1 VSILP
6 AMPTDARPQAEV
18 ELLELRV
25 LDGPNRF
32 FNRPAIKLEFG
43 SETPSAAADVAAAA
57 ALALRRLHVA
67 LDLPVP
73 RVTVRHSHDHRRAA
87 IAFPWRR
94 RARSQAIA
102 AAAAR
107 IAAGASTARQEMRAL
122 RAVAAGPMPD
132 LPRPRVPVVAI
143 TGTNGKSTTT
153 RLIAHIATVAGL
165 KVGMTN
171 SDGIYIG
178 GELVEAGDWTGF
190 GGAGRILAEPKL
202 ELAVLETARGGIL
215 LRGIGYA
222 ANDVAVVTNVSADHL
237 GLQGIDTLDEL
248 AEVKGAVARITKRS
262 GWAVLN
268 ADDPRAWRMRRET
281 KGSWYPFSMDPENP
295 AIESALE
302 RGGRAAVVQRGW
314 LVLLG
319 AGRRPQR
326 LARVVD
332 LPVTFAGLAQYN
344 VANALAAAAAADALG
359 IAHQV
364 IADGLRSFALDSVV
378 NPGRLNLFER
388 RGLLVLVDFAH
399 NEAGLAGLLEVCRE
413 LSKASGRATR
423 RARGKVRV
431 AIGTAGDRS
440 DEVLHGL
447 GLLAGAAADE
457 VVICEKPHYLRGRN
471 AEEMNEI
478 MRAGVAEA
486 GYIGPVQAF
495 PTELAAVEG
504 LIDRAER
511 GDVVA
516 VMTHA
521 ERSDVFSWLEANGY
535 RPVDFERLRK
545 LVGP

>member
-1 VSILP
+1 
-6 AMPTDARPQAEV
+6 MPNDARPEAEV

-43 SETPSAAADVAAAA
+43 SDTPSAAADVAAAA
-57 ALALRRLHVA
+57 ALALRRLHVD

-73 RVTVRHSHDHRRAA
+73 RVTARHSHDHRRAA

-107 IAAGASTARQEMRAL
+107 IATGASTLRQELRAL
-122 RAVAAGPMPD
+122 KAVAAGPMPD
-132 LPRPRVPVVAI
+132 LPRPRIPVVAI

-153 RLIAHIATVAGL
+153 RLIAHIASVAGMR
-165 KVGMTN
+165 VGMTN

-178 GELVEAGDWTGF
+178 SELVEAGDWTGF
-190 GGAGRILAEPKL
+190 GGAGRVLAEPTV

-248 AEVKGAVARITKRS
+248 AEVKGAVTRITKRS
-262 GWAVLN
+262 GWVVLN

-281 KGSWYPFSMDPENP
+281 KGRWYLFTMDPENP
-295 AIESALE
+295 NIEVALD

-326 LARVVD
+326 LVRIID
-332 LPVTFAGLAQYN
+332 LPVAFAGLAQYN

-359 IAHQV
+359 IPQAT
-364 IADGLRSFALDSVV
+364 IAKGLRSFALDTAL

-399 NEAGLAGLLEVCRE
+399 NEAGLAGLLEVCRQ
-413 LSKASGRATR
+413 LSVAAGRSAR
-423 RARGKVRV
+423 RGRGQVRV

-440 DEVLHGL
+440 DEILYGL
-447 GLLAGAAADE
+447 GHLAGGGADD
-457 VVICEKPHYLRGRN
+457 VVICEKPHYLRGRE
-471 AEEMNEI
+471 AAEMNDI
-478 MRAGVAEA
+478 MRAGVREA
-486 GYIGPVQAF
+486 SYLGPVEAF
-495 PTELAAVEG
+495 PTELAALQG
-504 LIDRAER
+504 LTARSRR

-521 ERSDVFSWLEANGY
+521 ERADVFGWLEREGY
-535 RPVDFERLRK
+535 RQVDFERLRQ
-545 LVGP
+545 LVDA